1 MREENNIDEKGTF
14 AYLRSDGLPEACNWS
29 QWKNWFESGGE
40 RLCRIKYDRV
50 DECGIETR
58 FDGFSAELD
67 GPLLFWEVSANHRRL
82 SPYVERFGTK
92 EAALQTHEAL
102 LTRALANELPR

>member
-50 DECGIETR
+50 DEWGIETR
-58 FDGFSAELD
+58 FEGFSAELD
-67 GPLLFWEVSANHRRL
+67 GPLLFWEVSANHPRL
-82 SPYVERFGTK
+82 SPCVERFGTK